1 MKKNSSMLTRYF
13 VCSVVLSL
21 VWIQAANA
29 MNLYVSPE
37 GSDKWS
43 GKLPKPNSAGTDGP
57 LASLAG
63 ARDAIRRMKLTISIT
78 EPVKVIVADGTYTLT
93 EPIVLEPQDSG
104 TKANP
109 VIYEAAA
116 GARPVFT
123 GGRAITGFKRGENG
137 IWQTKIP
144 DVAAG
149 KWYFEQLFVNGRRAV
164 RARTPNKFYYYMGKT
179 IEAPIEG
186 RKDKFRRTT
195 SVRPDDLE
203 LLKGLSPAEL
213 KDVTLVAYHK
223 WCITRRFLTGID
235 TDNNAI
241 ITIGEKLKSYSGWP
255 ANTRYQLEN
264 LRTALD
270 TPGEWF
276 LSRDGTLIYK
286 PLPGEDPATA
296 KVVAPVIK
304 KLVILKGE
312 PEKSKFVENITLK
325 GLVFEHNQELL
336 PRTGYYPYQA
346 AYVTEA
352 AVIADGAHNVTIADC
367 EVRHSATYAVWFRQ
381 GCKDCLLTRCH
392 LYDLGAGGVRIG
404 EGQIRSDEPSRT
416 NHIKVD
422 NNIIR
427 SGGRIY
433 TSAVGVW
440 IGQSGDNTVTHN
452 DIGDLYYT
460 GLSVGWRWGYSNS
473 LAKHNILRFNHV
485 HHIGQGVLSDMGGIY
500 TLGPSEGTVVSD
512 NVFHDVYSYGY
523 GGWGLYTDEGSTG
536 IVMENNLV
544 YNVKT
549 GGFHQHYGKENI
561 IRNNILAFSKL
572 HQIQATRVE
581 NHLSFT
587 FENNIVYWTEGPLL
601 SGRWKEI
608 NIKMDNNCYWN
619 TAGEDIKPAGME
631 LEQWQQ
637 LGRDKNSI
645 IADPLFAD
653 PERHNFR
660 LDPNSP
666 VIELGFKPFDYTRA
680 GVYGDRGWIRKA
692 AGYRFPKLEIA
703 PDPPPVSINDNFE
716 TVPVGQQ
723 PGTAQCNVENRGDAI
738 VVTDETAA
746 AGKRSLKIVDAPGL
760 QNTWNPHYVYQLKHS
775 SGTTKCSFDIRIGRD
790 VRINHEW
797 RDWRISPYGVG
808 PSFSID
814 GTQLKVAGEN
824 LLELPVDQ
832 WVHFEITAGLGDTSK
847 NTWDMAVTI
856 PGDAAREFKGLK
868 AGNNKFN
875 QLTWVGF
882 TSNATK
888 KTVFYLDNIKLSNKV

>member
-1 MKKNSSMLTRYF
+1 
-13 VCSVVLSL
+13 
-21 VWIQAANA
+21 
-29 MNLYVSPE
+29 MNLYVSTN
-37 GSDKWS
+37 GNDSWS
-43 GKLPKPNSAGTDGP
+43 GKLNQPNNERTDGP
-57 LASLAG
+57 LGTLAG
-63 ARDAIRRMKLTISIT
+63 ARDRIRQLRLIARIP
-78 EPVKVIVADGTYTLT
+78 EPIRVIIADGRYTLS
-93 EPIVLEPQDSG
+93 EPFVLEPQDSG
-104 TKANP
+104 TGQLT
-109 VIYEAAA
+109 VSYEAAA
-116 GARPVFT
+116 GTRPVFT
-123 GGRAITGFKRGENG
+123 GGRTITGFKRGENG
-137 IWQTKIP
+137 IWKVKIP

-149 KWYFEQLFVNGRRAV
+149 KWYFEQLFVNGKRAV
-164 RARTPNKFYYYMGKT
+164 RARTPNKFYYYMSKT
-179 IEAPIEG
+179 VEVPIEG
-186 RKDKFRRTT
+186 QKDKFRRMT
-195 SVRPDDLE
+195 SVRPNDLE
-203 LLKGLSPAEL
+203 LLKDLSPDEL

-223 WCITRRFLTGID
+223 WCITRRFLTEID
-235 TDNNAI
+235 TDKNAI
-241 ITIGEKLKSYSGWP
+241 ITTGEKLKSYSGWP
-255 ANTRYQLEN
+255 TNTRYQLEN
-264 LRTALD
+264 LRMALD

-276 LSRDGTLIYK
+276 LSRDGTLSYK
-286 PLPGEDPATA
+286 PMPGEDPETA

-312 PEKSKFVENITLK
+312 PEKSKFVEHVTLK

-352 AVIADGAHNVTIADC
+352 AVIADGAHNITIEDC

-381 GCKDCLLTRCH
+381 GCKNCLLSRCY

-416 NHIKVD
+416 SHIKVD

-440 IGQSGDNTVTHN
+440 VGQSGDNTVTHN

-473 LAKHNILRFNHV
+473 LSKRNILRFNHV
-485 HHIGQGVLSDMGGIY
+485 HHIGRGVLSDMGGIY
-500 TLGPSEGTVVSD
+500 TLGPSEGTIVSD
-512 NVFHDVYSYGY
+512 NVFHDIYSYGY

-544 YNVKT
+544 YNTKT

-581 NHLSFT
+581 EHLSFT
-587 FENNIVYWTEGPLL
+587 FENNIVYWDTGPLL

-608 NIKMDNNCYWN
+608 NINMDNNCYWN
-619 TAGEDIKPAGME
+619 SAGKDIRPAGMS
-631 LEQWQQ
+631 LEQWRK

-645 IADPLFAD
+645 VADPLFAD

-666 VIELGFKPFDYTRA
+666 AIEFGFKPFDYTKA

-692 AGYRFPKLEIA
+692 AGFRYPKLQVA

-716 TVPVGQQ
+716 TVPVGQE
-723 PGTAQCNVENRGDAI
+723 PGTAQCNVEKKGDAI
-738 VVTDETAA
+738 FVTDETAA

-775 SGTTKCSFDIRIGRD
+775 SGTTSCSFDIRIGKD
-790 VRINHEW
+790 VRVNHEW
-797 RDWRISPYGVG
+797 RDWRTSPYGVG
-808 PSFSID
+808 PSLSID
-814 GTQLKVAGEN
+814 GTRLKVAGKT

-832 WVHFEITAGLGDTSK
+832 WVHFEISAGLGNGSR
-847 NTWDMAVTI
+847 NTWDMAVVI
-856 PGDAAREFKGLK
+856 PGHTPREFKDLK
-868 AGNNKFN
+868 AGNNKFS

-888 KTVFYLDNIKLSNKV
+888 KTVFYLDNFKLTNKA

>member
-1 MKKNSSMLTRYF
+1 MRADCLKMKWYIICGL
-13 VCSVVLSL
+13 VLSC
-21 VWIQAANA
+21 VWIQAAQA
-29 MNLYVSPE
+29 MNLYVSPD
-37 GSDKWS
+37 GSDQWS
-43 GKLPKPNSAGTDGP
+43 GKLAQPNSAKTDGP
-57 LASLAG
+57 LESLAG
-63 ARDAIRRMKLTISIT
+63 ARDRIRQLRLIARIA
-78 EPVKVIVADGTYTLT
+78 EPIRVIIADGRYTLS
-93 EPIVLEPQDSG
+93 EPFILEPQDSG
-104 TKANP
+104 
-109 VIYEAAA
+109 IGQLSLSYEAAA
-116 GARPVFT
+116 GAKPVFT
-123 GGRAITGFKRGENG
+123 GGRTITGFNRGENG
-137 IWQTKIP
+137 IWQTQIP

-149 KWYFEQLFVNGRRAV
+149 KWYFEQLFVNGQRAV
-164 RARTPNKFYYYMGKT
+164 RARTPNKFYHYMGKT
-179 IEAPIEG
+179 VEVPIEG
-186 RKDKFRRTT
+186 QKGKFRRTT
-195 SVRPDDLE
+195 NVRSDDLK
-203 LLKGLSPAEL
+203 LLKDLSPDEI

-223 WCITRRFLTGID
+223 WCITRRFLTEID

-241 ITIGEKLKSYSGWP
+241 ITTGEQLKSYSSWP
-255 ANTRYQLEN
+255 TNTRYQLEN

-270 TPGEWF
+270 APGEWF
-276 LSRDGTLIYK
+276 LSRDGTLSYK
-286 PLPGEDPATA
+286 PMPGEDPSTA

-304 KLVILKGE
+304 KLVIFQGE
-312 PEKSKFVENITLK
+312 PEKSKFVEHITLK
-325 GLVFEHNQELL
+325 GLIFEHNQELL

-352 AVIADGAHNVTIADC
+352 AVIADGARNVTIEDC
-367 EVRHSATYAVWFRQ
+367 EVAHSATYAVWFRQ
-381 GCKDCLLTRCH
+381 GCKDCLLTRCY

-416 NHIKVD
+416 SHIKVD

-473 LAKHNILRFNHV
+473 LAKRNILRFNHV
-485 HHIGQGVLSDMGGIY
+485 HHIGWGVLSDMGGIY
-500 TLGPSEGTVVSD
+500 TLGPSEGTVISD
-512 NVFHDVYSYGY
+512 NVFHDVYSYDY

-544 YNVKT
+544 YNTKT

-561 IRNNILAFSKL
+561 IRNNILAFSML

-581 NHLSFT
+581 EHLSFT

-608 NIKMDNNCYWN
+608 NIVMDKNCYWN
-619 TAGEDIKPAGME
+619 TSGEDIKPAGMT
-631 LEQWQQ
+631 LEQWRQ

-660 LDPNSP
+660 LNPNSP
-666 VIELGFKPFDYTRA
+666 AIKLGFKPFDYTKA
-680 GVYGDRGWIRKA
+680 GVYGDNGWIRKA
-692 AGYRFPKLEIA
+692 AGFRFPELEFA

-716 TVPVGQQ
+716 RTPVGHQ
-723 PGTAQCNVENRGDAI
+723 PSGAECHVENKGDAI
-738 VVTDETAA
+738 VVTEETAA
-746 AGKRSLKIVDAPGL
+746 AGSKSLKVLDASGL
-760 QNTWNPHYVYQLKHS
+760 QHTYNPHYVYQLKHV
-775 SGTTKCSFDIRIGRD
+775 SGTTCCSFDVRIGKD

-814 GTQLKVAGEN
+814 ETKLKVAGKT

-832 WVHFEITAGLGDTSK
+832 WVHFEIIAGLGNPSK
-847 NTWDMAVTI
+847 NKWDMTVTM
-856 PGDAAREFKGLK
+856 PAHAAREFKGLK
-868 AGNNKFN
+868 AGNAKFD

-888 KTVFYLDNIKLSNKV
+888 KTVFYLDNIKLINKA

>member
-1 MKKNSSMLTRYF
+1 MKKNNSTLKRYLI
-13 VCSVVLSL
+13 CGAVLSF
-21 VWIQAANA
+21 VWIQAAGA
-29 MNLYVSPE
+29 MNLYVSPD
-37 GSDKWS
+37 GNDNFS
-43 GKLPKPNSAGTDGP
+43 GKFLRPNSERTDGP

-63 ARDAIRRMKLTISIT
+63 ARDAIRRLKSQGRMT
-78 EPVKVIVADGTYTLT
+78 ESVNVIVADGTYSLD
-93 EPIVLEPQDSG
+93 EPFVLEPQDSG

-109 VIYEAAA
+109 ISYQAAE

-123 GGRAITGFKRGENG
+123 GGRVITGFNRGGDG
-137 IWQTKIP
+137 IWRAKIP
-144 DVAAG
+144 DVTAG

-164 RARTPNKFYYYMGKT
+164 RARTPNKFYHYMGKT
-179 IEAPIEG
+179 VEVPIEG
-186 RKDKFRRTT
+186 QEGKFRRTT
-195 SVRPDDLE
+195 NVRPEDLK
-203 LLKGLSPAEL
+203 LLKDLSPKQL

-223 WCITRRFLTGID
+223 WCITRRFLTGIN
-235 TDNNAI
+235 TENSAI
-241 ITIGEKLKSYSGWP
+241 ITVGEKLKSYSGWSN
-255 ANTRYQLEN
+255 NTRYHLEN
-264 LRTALD
+264 LPTALD
-270 TPGEWF
+270 APGEWF
-276 LSRDGTLIYK
+276 LSRDGTLSYK
-286 PLPGEDPATA
+286 PMPDENPATA
-296 KVVAPVIK
+296 KVVAPVIQ
-304 KLVILKGE
+304 KLVLLKGE
-312 PEKSKFVENITLK
+312 PENSKFVEHIKLK

-352 AVIADGAHNVTIADC
+352 AVMADGAHNVIIEDC
-367 EVRHSATYAVWFRQ
+367 EVGHSATYAVWFRQ
-381 GCKDCLLTRCH
+381 GCKDCLLSRCYLH
-392 LYDLGAGGVRIG
+392 DLGAGGVRIG

-416 NHIKVD
+416 SHITVD

-440 IGQSGDNTVTHN
+440 IGQSGDNKVTHN
-452 DIGDLYYT
+452 EIADFFYT

-473 LAKHNILRFNHV
+473 LAKRNILRFNHV
-485 HHIGQGVLSDMGGIY
+485 HHIGWGVLSDMGGIY
-500 TLGPSEGTVVSD
+500 TLGPSQGTVVSD
-512 NVFHDVYSYGY
+512 NVFHDIYSYAY

-544 YNVKT
+544 YNTRT

-581 NHLSFT
+581 DHLSFT
-587 FENNIVYWTEGPLL
+587 FENNIVYWKTGPLL

-608 NIKMDNNCYWN
+608 NIKMDKNCYWN
-619 TAGEDIKPAGME
+619 AAGQEIKPAG
-631 LEQWQQ
+631 LSFEQWQE

-653 PERHNFR
+653 PEKFDFR
-660 LDPNSP
+660 LDPDSP
-666 VIELGFKPFDYTRA
+666 AIELGFKPFDYTKA

-692 AGYRFPKLEIA
+692 ASVRYPELEVA

-716 TVPVGQQ
+716 TVPAGQQ
-723 PGTAQCNVENRGDAI
+723 PGSAECHVENKGDAI
-738 VVTDETAA
+738 IVTDETAA
-746 AGKRSLKIVDAPGL
+746 AGGKSLKIIDAAGL
-760 QNTWNPHYVYQLKHS
+760 QNTWNPHYVYQLKHN
-775 SGTTKCSFDIRIGRD
+775 SGTTKCSFDIRIGKG

-808 PSFSID
+808 PSLSIE
-814 GTQLKVAGEN
+814 GTQLKVAGKE

-832 WVHFEITAGLGDTSK
+832 WIHCEITAGLGEGSK
-847 NTWDMAVTI
+847 NTWNMKVSLPDRQ
-856 PGDAAREFKGLK
+856 PRQFKDLTN
-868 AGNNKFN
+868 GNTKFS

-888 KTVFYLDNIKLSNKV
+888 KTVFYLDNIKLTNET